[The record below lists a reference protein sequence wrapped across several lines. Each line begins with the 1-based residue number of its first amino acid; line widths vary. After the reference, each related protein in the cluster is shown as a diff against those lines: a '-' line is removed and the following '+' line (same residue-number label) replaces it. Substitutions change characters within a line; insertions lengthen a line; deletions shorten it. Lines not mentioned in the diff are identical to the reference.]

1 MVNREIDDYDNY
13 YEGEG
18 DDICDE
24 GDGGNGGDEG
34 DEDDA
39 SVWRQKW
46 GSQLASEVS
55 AERMSGFRET

>member
-1 MVNREIDDYDNY
+1 MVRREIDDYDNY

-18 DDICDE
+18 GDICDE
-24 GDGGNGGDEG
+24 GDEG